1 MNSTSTLEFAL
12 FGLLRQKAQAG
23 YDLRKTFTETAM
35 RHYSDSPGS
44 IYPALRRLVGKG
56 LIEAEPRD
64 RRGREVFHL
73 TPAGVEALLKW
84 LAQDLTRE
92 DVTFRVPEVML
103 RFAFMDGNVPRS
115 TALRFLEQFEREF
128 SVYVG
133 KMRAQ
138 FDEMSARF
146 PVHTGLLAFQSGIEG
161 MEAQLSWARQARRR
175 LEEDAKARLG
185 CPTVGCPERN
195 MAE

>member
-1 MNSTSTLEFAL
+1 MKNVSTLEFAL
-12 FGLLRQKAQAG
+12 IGLLRQKAQSG

-44 IYPALRRLVGKG
+44 IYPALRRLHTKG

-73 TPAGVEALLKW
+73 AAAGVEALLDW
-84 LAQDLTRE
+84 LGQ
-92 DVTFRVPEVML
+92 DVTRDSVVFGLKELML

-115 TALRFLEQFEREF
+115 TAIRFLEQFEREF

-133 KMRAQ
+133 ELRAK
-138 FDEMSARF
+138 FERDSYLK
-146 PVHTGLLAFQSGIEG
+146 PVHTGLLAFQSGVEG
-161 MEAQLSWARQARRR
+161 MEAQLSWARQAR
-175 LEEDAKARLG
+175 ARL
-185 CPTVGCPERN
+185 
-195 MAE
+195 AEDVL